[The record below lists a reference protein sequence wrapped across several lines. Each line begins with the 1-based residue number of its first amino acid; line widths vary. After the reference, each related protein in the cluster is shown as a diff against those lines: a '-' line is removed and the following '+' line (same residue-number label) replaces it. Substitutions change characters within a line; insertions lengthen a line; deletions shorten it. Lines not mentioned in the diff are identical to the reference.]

1 MAIVDIPRARPL
13 DSYPPLPYRGEDV
26 RAVIRVEECA
36 CGSRAEQLAGE
47 GIDAAVRRHNAA
59 VEHILWRAER

>member
-1 MAIVDIPRARPL
+1 MIVVRKAPPL

-26 RAVIRVEECA
+26 RAVIRVEACA

-47 GIDAAVRRHNAA
+47 GIDTAVQRHNAT
-59 VEHILWRAER
+59 VDHLLWRAER